1 MNPFEPIIAAFGNA
15 FTGFLTVI
23 VTLLLA
29 LFGSGCQSSAKFTPE
44 QQQSIASTFDSLNKA
59 AAEAGVQATAFIKVE
74 RPGFFMENAV
84 GISGIEAFVVASAN
98 PPANSPWS
106 RNPTAVPADLME
118 RWQAIAAD
126 MRDLLVRVQL
136 LEDRTATLN
145 P

>member
-106 RNPTAVPADLME
+106 RGPAALPAGMVE
-118 RWQAIAAD
+118 RWEAVAEDLKVLLGRVAA
-126 MRDLLVRVQL
+126 
-136 LEDRTATLN
+136 LEEKQ
-145 P
+145 PQ